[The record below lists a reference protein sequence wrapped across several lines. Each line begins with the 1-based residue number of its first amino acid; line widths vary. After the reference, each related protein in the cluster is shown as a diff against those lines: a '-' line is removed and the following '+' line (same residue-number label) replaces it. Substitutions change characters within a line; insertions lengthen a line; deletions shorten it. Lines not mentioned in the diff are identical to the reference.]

1 MKQLIHNVPIYSVKL
16 DMLELFQYLAIN
28 GSAQIYKF
36 DFKLND
42 IFIIV
47 PNYLENGNIEYNL
60 KPGFSIN
67 GTGI

>member
-1 MKQLIHNVPIYSVKL
+1 
-16 DMLELFQYLAIN
+16 MLELFQYLAIN